1 MQDDDQRLRQAIRV
15 GNIGIFD
22 HDHEADRIFW

>member
-1 MQDDDQRLRQAIRV
+1 MQDDDERLRQAIRV

-22 HDHEADRIFW
+22 HDHATDVIF